1 MACNRPWCHGYATA
15 PQAASRAYLL
25 RSGDRAL
32 KPRHESIAE
41 PVPMRKALIIVL
53 TLVTAAVHL
62 SFFLSDP
69 SSGLIYGLN
78 ALGYVD
84 F

>member
-1 MACNRPWCHGYATA
+1 
-15 PQAASRAYLL
+15 
-25 RSGDRAL
+25 
-32 KPRHESIAE
+32 
-41 PVPMRKALIIVL
+41 MRKALIIVL